1 MCRCVCTGVM
11 CHQQMLYAQVCMHDM
26 NNGQVVAMTTTSG
39 QAHDWLTSE
48 SWERGLFTATS
59 RLSERLWGSRM
70 CWGGGRGEGLD
81 TGEGGG
87 GGEARGEAF
96 GEGERDDLKVMLM
109 YLMMDT

>member
-1 MCRCVCTGVM
+1 MSACVCAGVCVQVCVYRCVCQ
-11 CHQQMLYAQVCMHDM
+11 QQMLYAQVCMHDM

-81 TGEGGG
+81 TGEGGRSKR
-87 GGEARGEAF
+87 RGIW
-96 GEGERDDLKVMLM
+96 RRR
-109 YLMMDT
+109 TR